1 MNRCLIMKIAPIALH
16 QLIPLL
22 LLVVLLDTI
31 YRVPGAIGAESDHD
45 RPDSA
50 HLIRM
55 ACIFDAM
62 PGVNSEEARIA
73 LEMLMRDIMNAR
85 GDRLRIELEFIPEF
99 NLVAGKIITERYAL
113 VVLSGLDYLQI
124 RSEAPLTPE
133 LVLSKV
139 DQPTEA
145 LTLVTQRNETLAS
158 LRQKDSRPLIIDA
171 GRAGEGDKLWLD
183 TVLLEAGLGP
193 SDQFFTEIRRS
204 QKPSRSVL
212 PVFFGQVA
220 ACVVSESALK
230 VMNELNP
237 QIEQRVQVLKRSG
250 NLVTLLLCA
259 TPWADPQ
266 DIRMV
271 VAEGV
276 KAVHNP
282 KSKQALTMVHMNGFY
297 RFEPRYLAASKVLY
311 ERYLRAVKKWAR

>member
-1 MNRCLIMKIAPIALH
+1 MNRYPNMKIAPIALGR
-16 QLIPLL
+16 LILF
-22 LLVVLLDTI
+22 LLVVLLVENM
-31 YRVPGAIGAESDHD
+31 YRVSGAMGADSDHD
-45 RPDSA
+45 PPDSA

-55 ACIFDAM
+55 ASIFDAM
-62 PGVNSEEARIA
+62 PGVNTEEARIA
-73 LEMLMRDIMNAR
+73 LEMLMRDIMNAQ
-85 GDRLRIELEFIPEF
+85 GDRLRIHLEFITEF
-99 NLVAGKIITERYAL
+99 NQVARKIISERYDL

-124 RSEAPLTPE
+124 RSEAPLTPK

-139 DQPTEA
+139 DRATEPLA
-145 LTLVTQRNETLAS
+145 LVTQRNETLAS
-158 LRQKDSRPLIIDA
+158 LRQKNPRALIIDA

-183 TVLLEAGLGP
+183 TVLIEAGLGP

-220 ACVVSESALK
+220 ACVVSESALR

-237 QIEQRVQVLKRSG
+237 QIDQRVQILKRSG
-250 NLVTLLLCA
+250 DLVTLLLCA
-259 TPWADPQ
+259 TPWADQQ

-276 KAVHNP
+276 KAASNP
-282 KSKQALTMVHMNGFY
+282 KSKQALTMVHMNGFF
-297 RFEPRYLAASKVLY
+297 RFEPQDLAASEALY
-311 ERYLRAVKKWAR
+311 KRYRRAMEKWGR